1 MSVRERIIKVLEQGL
16 SPLFL
21 EVEDFSH
28 RHRGH
33 EGYSEGGESHF
44 SVVLVCDCFE
54 GMALPER
61 HRMVYD
67 LLAEDIKSGIH
78 ALQLKTLTLL
88 EAKKRNLY
96 T

>member
-33 EGYSEGGESHF
+33 DGYREGGESHF
-44 SVVLVCDCFE
+44 NVVLVCDCFE

-61 HRMVYD
+61 HRMVYE
-67 LLAEDIKSGIH
+67 LLADEIKNGLH
-78 ALQLKTLTLL
+78 ALQLKTLTHF

-96 T
+96 P